1 MSNIILYVI
10 GSFFV
15 ISGIDYVLGNKFK
28 LGEKFEEGVKSMGVL
43 ALSMIGIYSLAPVL
57 SKELGSVVVPI
68 FKMLHFDPSIFAGSL
83 LTTEMG
89 GYQVARDLALNN
101 NIGLFSGIILASS
114 LGTTISFTIPLGM
127 GMISKK
133 DEKYF
138 SMGIM
143 AGMLTI
149 PITCIVGGIYQGLN
163 YKDLLWSTFPVMLFS
178 FLIGIALFKFPN
190 ALMKV
195 FNIFGKSI
203 ISLSVIG
210 LIFQGIEVIFQIKTL
225 PGLIPFS
232 EGLNVIGKMALVL
245 GGSYPM
251 LATINRLSKSAFD
264 KLGEKIGINGASVTG
279 LFGNLASNL
288 LVFAIFKD
296 MDSKGKVLCTAYG
309 VSGAFIFGG
318 QFGFVSGV
326 APQMVKAFIFSKL
339 IGGICSIP
347 LALWIY
353 NRETNSNS
361 SVEASKISA

>member
-1 MSNIILYVI
+1 MSNIILYII

-43 ALSMIGIYSLAPVL
+43 ALSMIGIYSLAPMI
-57 SKELGSVVVPI
+57 SNALGTFIIPI
-68 FKMLHFDPSIFAGSL
+68 FNMLHLDPSIFAGSL

-89 GYQVARDLALNN
+89 GYQVAKNLALNS

-127 GMISKK
+127 GMISRE

-143 AGMLTI
+143 AGMIII
-149 PITCIVGGIYQGLN
+149 PVTCVVGGICQGLN
-163 YKDLLWSTFPVMLFS
+163 YRDLIWSVLPVAVFS
-178 FLIGIALFKFPN
+178 LLIGVGLLKIPN

-195 FNIFGKSI
+195 FGVLGRSI

-210 LIFQGIEVIFQIKTL
+210 LIFQGIEVIFHVQPLT
-225 PGLIPFS
+225 GLLTFS
-232 EGLNVIGKMALVL
+232 EGLNLVGKMAIVL

-251 LATINRLSKSAFD
+251 LTAINYFFKKYFD
-264 KLGEKIGINGASVTG
+264 KLGEKIGINGAAVTG
-279 LFGNLASNL
+279 LLGNLANNL
-288 LVFAIFKD
+288 LVFCIFKD

-309 VSGAFIFGG
+309 VSGAFMFGG

-326 APQMVKAFIFSKL
+326 APEMVKGFILSKL
-339 IGGICSIP
+339 VGGICSIP
-347 LALWIY
+347 VALWIY
-353 NRETNSNS
+353 NRQTNSKANNS
-361 SVEASKISA
+361 KGAA